1 MFLAKSMQKLVHEL
15 NTYRPLAY
23 MILHYKIEWPST
35 HAISRSHIFQITFL
49 HDLTELAGFALR
61 HVNTLESEEQQE
73 GHHKTEQT
81 HSFRKGET
89 QDSIG
94 EQLLFQR
101 WISSVTNDKG
111 TKYCSDTGTCLYW
124 KDLHANSH
132 KSILIHSQK
141 DK

>member
-1 MFLAKSMQKLVHEL
+1 MNQSFNLQKKKKNYW
-15 NTYRPLAY
+15 NTEISTEVSTVCFYDTSLQDREAF
-23 MILHYKIEWPST
+23 HPS
-35 HAISRSHIFQITFL
+35 HM
-49 HDLTELAGFALR
+49 FALR
-61 HVNTLESEEQQE
+61 HINTLESEEQQE

-89 QDSIG
+89 QNSIG

-124 KDLHANSH
+124 KDLYANSH
-132 KSILIHSQK
+132 NSILIYSK
-141 DK
+141 KKKKRREC